1 MVSIG
6 GQTQS
11 LTQTVMVSV
20 GGQIQ
25 SLTQTVMV
33 SVGGQI
39 HSLTL
44 NSYGECRW
52 PDTVID
58 SDRVMVSGVGG
69 HTVIDSDRVVVSIGG
84 QTVIDSDRVMVS
96 VDGHLKYNHC
106 RPVPCLAQV
115 GFWSALL
122 CLLLKSEMNN
132 VSKPR
137 SKKTFLQQSKCI
149 TCLLWFLQIL
159 CFQSVQTSRMM
170 SDEMTCSGM

>member
-1 MVSIG
+1 MSRHNSYG
-6 GQTQS
+6 EHRWPD
-11 LTQTVMVSV
+11 TVTDS
-20 GGQIQ
+20 
-25 SLTQTVMV
+25 
-33 SVGGQI
+33 
-39 HSLTL
+39 